1 MRAARDDSLSILSGR
16 LPADEGTALHAWA
29 WHRDADGALLRARLA
44 GVELQNCLRPM
55 IAVARFVAFA
65 AKELH
70 DRRDWRGRIA
80 AEAAERGTLV
90 AGPLAFAF
98 AQDVRRTAPFVPMLP
113 GWAREDV
120 EVDGQRVPAGG
131 RVVLDILA
139 TDTDERSW
147 HRPGEFAPERFVDV
161 DDYEAIATFIPH
173 AGATVADGHRCP
185 GEKLAIAGLAVAI
198 AALSDARVT
207 ILGSGLRVNRRRL
220 PTRPASGGRVRSA
233 DGAARCPVH
242 VAWGP
247 RRRGAPS

>member
-1 MRAARDDSLSILSGR
+1 MVAAGPRVKSLVRPGPIACAGGMAETGLGVRGDRSARQAEHAGLAAADSV
-16 LPADEGTALHAWA
+16 PDEAS
-29 WHRDADGALLRARLA
+29 DAVTFGIEEEFVFLDRRTLCTVDV
-44 GVELQNCLRPM
+44 GVV
-55 IAVARFVAFA
+55 AVA
-65 AKELH
+65 
-70 DRRDWRGRIA
+70 
-80 AEAAERGTLV
+80 
-90 AGPLAFAF
+90 
-98 AQDVRRTAPFVPMLP
+98 
-113 GWAREDV
+113 
-120 EVDGQRVPAGG
+120 DGQRVPAGG

-173 AGATVADGHRCP
+173 GGATVADGHRCP